1 MTDYAVAR
9 ANMVESQIR
18 PNQVTDRRILQIML
32 EIPREIFVPP
42 AMRSLAYMDE
52 EFTFEASG
60 GSAEASSGSA
70 ADRSMLAPMPLAR
83 LIQLAAIGAEDVVL
97 DIGCATGYSSAVL
110 ARLAEAVVGLE
121 CDGPLAEAAGRN
133 MIELETDNAA
143 IVTGDL
149 ASGYPDESPY
159 DAILLQGSV
168 SDVPDALLAQLK
180 NGGRLVTV
188 VGDRSMGQACLFR
201 NFDGK
206 FSRVAAFDAGAPAL
220 PGFERVQEFVF

>member
-18 PNQVTDRRILQIML
+18 PNQVTDRRILQVML

-42 AMRSLAYMDE
+42 SLRPLAYMDQE
-52 EFTFEASG
+52 ITFEAFS
-60 GSAEASSGSA
+60 EIA

-83 LIQLAAIGAEDVVL
+83 LIQLAAIGPGEVVL
-97 DIGCATGYSSAVL
+97 DVGCATGYSSAVL

-121 CDGPLAEAAGRN
+121 CDPALAEAAGRN
-133 MIELETDNAA
+133 MMELETDNAA

-159 DAILLQGSV
+159 DAILLEGSV
-168 SDVPDALLAQLK
+168 RQVPETLVAQLK
-180 NGGRLVTV
+180 DGGRLATII
-188 VGDRSMGQACLFR
+188 GDRSMGQAFLYR
-201 NFDGK
+201 NFNGK
-206 FSRVAAFDAGAPAL
+206 ISRVAAFDAGAPAL
-220 PGFERVQEFVF
+220 PGFERAPEFVF